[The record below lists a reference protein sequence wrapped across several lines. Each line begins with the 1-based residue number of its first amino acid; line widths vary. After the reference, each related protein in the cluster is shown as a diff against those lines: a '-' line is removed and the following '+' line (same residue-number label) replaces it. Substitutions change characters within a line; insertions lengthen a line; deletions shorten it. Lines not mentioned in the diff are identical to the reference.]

1 MVLVL
6 TMCTSVCI
14 EYEENVDELQTKVQF
29 YANILTLLHIIVDA
43 AIFIDFCTPK
53 INEYSD
59 FDMEHYGIVFKILWI
74 IQLIPITLSLYGAKK
89 KKRNFLLPI
98 MIILILLIVLL
109 SFLFVFLIISSI
121 ICTIFLV
128 PTISSEVSESSYMT
142 EQIFGLLFLVS
153 IVGSFIILGVDVA
166 FLDMFVVTKNLYLL
180 LRKEASMEPARELYD
195 INLEQQNTTDRLA
208 NDNESS
214 TTNNGAQSFEAND
227 APQYVNLVEPRLS
240 NVTLD
245 KDHST
250 TIQDLPPGY
259 KEIINAKRDM
269 ISQSP
274 PTYQDAT
281 KID

>member
-1 MVLVL
+1 
-6 TMCTSVCI
+6 MCTSICI
-14 EYEENVDELQTKVQF
+14 EYEENLDELQTKVQF

-121 ICTIFLV
+121 ICATFLV

-166 FLDMFVVTKNLYLL
+166 FLDMFVETKNLYLL

-195 INLEQQNTTDRLA
+195 INLEQQNTTDRLT

-240 NVTLD
+240 NATLD
-245 KDHST
+245 KDHSK
-250 TIQDLPPGY
+250 TIQDLTPDY
-259 KEIINAKRDM
+259 KEIINAERDM

-274 PTYQDAT
+274 PTYQDAM

>member
-1 MVLVL
+1 
-6 TMCTSVCI
+6 MCTSICI
-14 EYEENVDELQTKVQF
+14 EYEENLDELQTKVQF

-166 FLDMFVVTKNLYLL
+166 FLDMFVETKNLYLL

-195 INLEQQNTTDRLA
+195 INLEQQNTTDRLT

-240 NVTLD
+240 NATLD
-245 KDHST
+245 KDHSK
-250 TIQDLPPGY
+250 TIQDLTPDY
-259 KEIINAKRDM
+259 KEIINAERDM

-274 PTYQDAT
+274 PTYQDAM